1 MQAAGS
7 RDQACFWLRPVAR
20 GRRPT
25 YVAPQRAARRQIAM
39 KVSGRSVLCVSA
51 AVAAVA
57 VTLAGGIGLRAATAL
72 TPADELASHRAVY
85 ELKLAQTRGNSP
97 AMSARGRILYDFSG
111 SACEGYA
118 LQFRQVSELE
128 NGEGK
133 VTLSDL
139 RSTSWED
146 SAAKSFIFKSQN
158 YVNETQID
166 SVDGKAERQRDK
178 VAVTL
183 NQPAAKTF
191 DLEAGMVFPTDH
203 MRRIIAAAR
212 EGKNILELPVYDG
225 SEKGEKVYDT
235 LTVIGAE
242 IAPERVP
249 NDAAAGKQALA
260 GLKRWP
266 VTVSYLDKTARSS
279 DQAPVYAI
287 KFEVYE
293 NGVSRALML
302 DYNDF
307 AISGELIAIE
317 LRDSA
322 PCK

>member
-1 MQAAGS
+1 M
-7 RDQACFWLRPVAR
+7 LRR
-20 GRRPT
+20 N
-25 YVAPQRAARRQIAM
+25 RAAWRQVAM
-39 KVSGRSVLCVSA
+39 TILGRSALGTVI
-51 AVAAVA
+51 VAAA
-57 VTLAGGIGLRAATAL
+57 LALVGLGVRHATAL
-72 TPADELASHRAVY
+72 PPGSELASHRAVY
-85 ELKLAQTRGNSP
+85 ELKLAQTRGNS
-97 AMSARGRILYDFSG
+97 AVAARGRILYDFSG
-111 SACEGYA
+111 NACEGYA
-118 LQFRQVSELE
+118 LQFRQVSELD

-139 RSTSWED
+139 RSTTWED
-146 SAAKSFIFKSQN
+146 GAAKKFIFKSQN
-158 YVNETQID
+158 YLNETLLD
-166 SVDGKAERQRDK
+166 SVDGEAERQPDK
-178 VAVTL
+178 VVVTL
-183 NQPAAKTF
+183 NQPVAKTF
-191 DLEAGMVFPTDH
+191 DLEAGMVFPTEH

-242 IAPERVP
+242 IAPNGRVP
-249 NDAAAGKQALA
+249 NDAAAGQQVLA

-266 VTVSYLDKTARSS
+266 VTVSYFDKTARSG